1 MYVAEPI
8 ASAKRR
14 MSPRR
19 GPVGIVLVCV
29 AASLAACGGSSL
41 GEAPNPAPKALITAI
56 GIHPASGEGTSSVS
70 MTVRSGSA
78 VILSGKD
85 SDGLGVALA
94 GFHWQQTGGP
104 SLPAPPDVGA
114 MLYQTA
120 NTVSFTAPQVATDT
134 TLTFQL
140 TVANT
145 KGVASNATAKVTVTA
160 ANDPSE
166 FLMPAV
172 VDNATRGG
180 APPRRLVVAVAPS
193 QNLTGL
199 PADQPVCVRIARQLS
214 YTSRDSTVHDGVANP
229 MLSLP
234 QLTSLQAQVAFRQ
247 ATGATGTGSTSVSA
261 VDAALQA
268 STSPRVTFD
277 VPAFNDLELDGMF
290 AQPTFDA
297 RGNSLGAPAAL
308 VNQQLVAAD
317 LDTAVLHLTIS
328 ATPGSCDG
336 MTPATA
342 LATVPLAVGVYAPGA
357 AAPAITNVSSSG
369 YGTIDV
375 KADDL
380 AVAVNPS
387 GAEPV
392 ETLASAQAYYAAAD
406 PPWAG
411 APKTDLGT
419 WLTDNCFDPSASDY
433 GVGAAG
439 ANGAHATYTNNFDL
453 GFGRDMY
460 VIRCAADHQDAAGN
474 VTAHAGD
481 LAAVVLNYA
490 SLEQAALKVQ
500 PIIAVAMEYQ
510 GEGHTNGNCA
520 STDPAINKCIV
531 KFYVFAPDDRTGAFK
546 RVGSANFDRRGNKYV
561 PGTCVSCH
569 GGAVADTTFATTAN
583 VDASF
588 MPWDLG
594 ALLYA
599 DTDPSFLGNQISPA
613 AYTRAAQEPSITQL
627 NALVWQTYQTPE
639 MELPAGGSCTATPQA
654 CVDRLAA
661 PVALLTKWYGWCNTT
676 GSMDPRACATA
687 HAFDDSA
694 DPSSGDWPTATPAGA
709 PTTASGAPND
719 LYHAAYAHYCR
730 SCHTQN
736 NVVAKQFNDFNTFA
750 GYFRGAQGS
759 AANGIPALIYNDAR
773 MPLARLTLDRFWV
786 AFDGSASA
794 GQRLADFIND
804 PANSASVSIPVGAGP
819 DAAGN
824 TVAAPGAPVLT
835 ARVYK
840 DVDSAS
846 GPVLVSEVSGQYTV
860 DRFSGARVD
869 LSSSLFT
876 DVLQSTFS
884 QAPSP
889 VIVGD
894 NTASPTFDTSAAGH
908 YLLQVTAASAAG
920 KSMSNAPFTYTLN
933 VASTPPVISASC
945 QSLSTSGTVGTAAD
959 ISLMNCITPGTEP
972 ANAGYNA
979 LQIQQVPGG
988 NCQNATTSGWVG
1000 GPTAL
1005 TDASGTWTAAVSTME
1020 TYGVSLT
1027 FASSATANESVTI
1040 CFRVTDVDGNDP
1052 VGAITFALSDTLH
1065 ATAPA
1070 GALPLTPPATSYSI
1084 AAVTLTAS
1092 DSIAP
1097 PSDTAVTLVLSA
1109 GTTVLGGAIGPSSIG
1124 LSGHFTYT
1132 PPSVTF
1138 LTCDINGHDIVS
1150 GASPCTYDIFSYH
1163 LLSGDGKTQSNT
1175 ATVNLNVQATTS
1187 FNRTGTSNDIYQSL
1201 SVCAS
1206 CHVTGGVVPAPSEW
1220 LYEGGAGT
1228 TYNSVTGVTPDSPSG
1243 IDWTTHNF
1251 SGGAVGYSSS
1261 AALYDNPCNS
1271 STSHYQT
1278 EYPGS
1283 ASAPQPAFCSRLLQW
1298 ILEGAHND

>member
-1 MYVAEPI
+1 MYFAELI

-14 MSPRR
+14 MSPLR
-19 GPVGIVLVCV
+19 GPVAIALALACV

-41 GEAPNPAPKALITAI
+41 GTDTNPAPKALITAV
-56 GIHPASGEGTSSVS
+56 GIRPASGQGTSSVS

-104 SLPAPPDVGA
+104 SLPAAPDVGA

-140 TVANT
+140 TVTNAQ
-145 KGVASNATAKVTVTA
+145 GVASTATAKVTVTA
-160 ANDPSE
+160 ANDPGE

-172 VDNATRGG
+172 VDNAIRGG
-180 APPRRLVVAVAPS
+180 APPRRLVVAVAPT

-199 PADQPVCVRIARQLS
+199 PADQPVCVRIARRLS
-214 YTSRDSTVHDGVANP
+214 YTSRDGTVHDGVASP
-229 MLSLP
+229 MLPLP
-234 QLTSLQAQVAFRQ
+234 QLASLQAQVAFRQ
-247 ATGATGTGSTSVSA
+247 ATGATGTGSTSASA

-277 VPAFNDLELDGMF
+277 VPAFNDLELDAMF

-297 RGNSLGAPAAL
+297 SGKSQGAPAAL
-308 VNQQLVAAD
+308 VNQELVPAD

-336 MTPATA
+336 MTAATA
-342 LATVPLAVGVYAPGA
+342 LAAVPLAVGVYAPGA
-357 AAPAITNVSSSG
+357 AAPAMTNVSGSS

-387 GAEPV
+387 GAGPV
-392 ETLASAQAYYAAAD
+392 ETLASAQAYYAAVD

-411 APKTDLGT
+411 APKTDLTT

-460 VIRCAADHQDAAGN
+460 VIRCTADHQDASGN

-520 STDPAINKCIV
+520 STDPTINKCIV

-546 RVGSANFDRRGNKYV
+546 RVGSANFDRRGEKYV
-561 PGTCVSCH
+561 PGTCISCH
-569 GGAVADTTFATTAN
+569 GGAVTDSTFATTAN

-588 MPWDLG
+588 MPWDLS
-594 ALLYA
+594 ALLYS

-613 AYTRAAQEPSITQL
+613 AYTRAAQEAGITQL
-627 NALVWQTYQTPE
+627 NALIWQTYQTPE
-639 MELPAGGSCTATPQA
+639 MELPGGGSCTATPQA
-654 CVDRLAA
+654 CVDRFAA
-661 PVALLTKWYGWCNTT
+661 PVALLTKWYGWCNTA
-676 GSMDPRACATA
+676 GSMDPRGCATA

-719 LYHAAYAHYCR
+719 LYHAVFAHYCR

-736 NVVAKQFNDFNTFA
+736 NIVSKQFNDFSTFA
-750 GYFRGAQGS
+750 GYFRGALGS
-759 AANGIPALIYNDAR
+759 GANGIPALIYDDAR

-786 AFDGSASA
+786 DFGGSMSA

-804 PANSASVSIPVGAGP
+804 PANSASVSLPVAAAA

-824 TVAAPGAPVLT
+824 TVVAPGAPVLT

-840 DVDSAS
+840 DVDSPS
-846 GPVLVSEVSGQYTV
+846 GPVLVSEVSGEYAV

-869 LSSSLFT
+869 LSSSLFA
-876 DVLQSTFS
+876 DVLQSSFS

-889 VIVGD
+889 TIVGD
-894 NTASPTFDTSAAGH
+894 NTASPAFGTATAGN
-908 YLLQVTAASAAG
+908 YLLQVTATSAAG
-920 KSMSNAPFTYTLN
+920 RSLPNAPLTYALN
-933 VASTPPVISASC
+933 VASTPPTISAAC
-945 QSLSTSGTVGTAAD
+945 QSLSASGMVGTAAD
-959 ISLMNCITPGTEP
+959 VSLVSCITPGIEP
-972 ANAGYNA
+972 ANGGYNA

-988 NCQNATTSGWVG
+988 NCQNATSSGWVG
-1000 GPTAL
+1000 APTAL
-1005 TDASGTWTAAVSTME
+1005 SDGSGTWTAALSTLE

-1027 FASSATANESVTI
+1027 FTSSATANESVTI

-1052 VGAITFALSDTLH
+1052 VGAVTFTLSDSLH
-1065 ATAPA
+1065 ASSPP
-1070 GALPLTPPATSYSI
+1070 GALLFTPPASSYPI
-1084 AAVTLTAS
+1084 AASTLTAS
-1092 DSIAP
+1092 DSIVPA
-1097 PSDTAVTLVLSA
+1097 SDTAVTLVLSSGA
-1109 GTTVLGGAIGPSSIG
+1109 TVLGGTIGPSSIG
-1124 LSGHFTYT
+1124 LSGQFTYT
-1132 PPSVTF
+1132 PPSTTF
-1138 LTCDINGHDIVS
+1138 LTCDINGHDIV
-1150 GASPCTYDIFSYH
+1150 GGTSPCTYDIFSYH

-1187 FNRTGTSNDIYQSL
+1187 FNRTGTSNDIYPSL
-1201 SVCAS
+1201 SVCS
-1206 CHVTGGVVPAPSEW
+1206 GCHVSGGGTAASKW
-1220 LYEGGAGT
+1220 LYEGGAGS
-1228 TYNSVTGVTPDSPSG
+1228 TYNSITGGTST
-1243 IDWTTHNF
+1243 DWTTHDP
-1251 SGGAVGYSSS
+1251 GGVSVGYSSS
-1261 AALYDNPCNS
+1261 AALYANPCNS
-1271 STSHYQT
+1271 STSHYQND
-1278 EYPGS
+1278 YPGGG
-1283 ASAPQPAFCSRLLQW
+1283 AQPAFCSRLLQW